1 MKWNALYLAIIAV
14 GSYCRT
20 WILSHL
26 LRTHCLFLCGAKER
40 SLVEAS
46 RCTLLAWKTRNTRT
60 HTHKSRGATCKVV
73 EQIYIFFVS
82 CRDEH
87 LIFFEHTNVRAR
99 AYHQSLII
107 CRNAAENFEEMTN
120 FMLLIS
126 HHHHI
131 EALHRILHCIHVSFS
146 IGSCEGS
153 KEDTNKQTHA
163 EANCRESR
171 EKSAKCII
179 IIKSEVY
186 SNMI

>member
-1 MKWNALYLAIIAV
+1 MQSVATAARESFHIFFAHIVFFCAV
-14 GSYCRT
+14 QRSAV
-20 WILSHL
+20 WWKL
-26 LRTHCLFLCGAKER
+26 LVARCWHER
-40 SLVEAS
+40 RA
-46 RCTLLAWKTRNTRT
+46 TPA